1 MTVAAVDRALNIIEV
16 LAGEPDGLELSMMAE
31 RLSLPLSATHRL
43 LATLMDHHFVQRD
56 ANTSTFS
63 LTLRMAQLAFR
74 NMDCRQLPDVVQNAL
89 NRLAMTTGEYCRL
102 AVVEADTL
110 VWIARAQGATAGLRY
125 EPDMGADV
133 VLHTTATGKAWLA
146 TLPEHEAMR
155 IVFAAGFSER
165 PGFGPNAIRDI
176 DTLRMHLDHVHKR
189 GFALAVEEGEVGTVA
204 LAVPFRSRPDAAAPV
219 VGTLSVAGPIARIQ
233 PDRYAD
239 FAEHLHEAAQNVCEV
254 WTLRNRQSNR
264 MITASAG
271 SELHPAEQSLG
282 AVG

>member
-16 LAGEPDGLELSMMAE
+16 LAGEPEGLELGMMAE

-56 ANTSTFS
+56 ASTNTFS
-63 LTLRMAQLAFR
+63 LTFRMAQLAFR

-89 NRLAMTTGEYCRL
+89 NRLAMATGEYCRL

-110 VWIARAQGATAGLRY
+110 VWIARAQGATGGLRY

-146 TLPEHEAMR
+146 GLSEHEAMR
-155 IVFAAGFSER
+155 IVFAAGFNER

-176 DTLRMHLDHVHKR
+176 DTLRVHLDQVRKR
-189 GFALAVEEGEVGTVA
+189 GYALAVEEGEVGTVA
-204 LAVPFRSRPDAAAPV
+204 LAVPFRSRPEPAAPV
-219 VGTLSVAGPIARIQ
+219 VGTLSVAGPIARIR
-233 PDRYAD
+233 PDRYAEI
-239 FAEHLHEAAQNVCEV
+239 AAHLHEAAQNVSEI

-271 SELHPAEQSLG
+271 PESHPASHALG